1 MPQGDTDSTCSR
13 TADEDVAAASQMEQD
28 QDISGPT
35 TDITRIQD
43 IQQCS
48 ASTSHV
54 TSNVPPEGQENED
67 CTATCRQQIA
77 SLECTI
83 KQLQSEKNE
92 VEMNLFEQLTV
103 VHEENQRLQE
113 KLRLTKFCVEV
124 IQNNDTKTCF
134 YTGLPCFDLFKTLF
148 EMLKGYTQTQPDSK
162 GLDQFFAV
170 LVKLR
175 LNVPIQFLAD
185 RLDCSKA
192 QFSGFFHMWLDAM
205 YHNLKQL
212 IVWPE
217 AQTLQENLPTS
228 FKKHY
233 SKVRCIIDCF
243 EVFIEKPLSLD
254 TRAATFS
261 NYKKHNTLKVLIAIS
276 PTGSIVFISKAWGGR
291 VSDKV
296 ITQESGFL
304 DHIEPGDVIL
314 ADRGFLIGDELA
326 VRRAKLEIPAF
337 TKGKKQLTQE
347 EVEKSRQLARVRIHV
362 ERVIGQLRKKY
373 KILQGVLPITLIK
386 RPTDDKPTIDRIL
399 VVTAALTN
407 LCPSVV
413 SK

>member
-28 QDISGPT
+28 QDMSGPT

-54 TSNVPPEGQENED
+54 TSNIPPEGQENED

-113 KLRLTKFCVEV
+113 KLRLTKYCVEV

-296 ITQESGFL
+296 ITQES
-304 DHIEPGDVIL
+304 E
-314 ADRGFLIGDELA
+314 A
-326 VRRAKLEIPAF
+326 V
-337 TKGKKQLTQE
+337 T
-347 EVEKSRQLARVRIHV
+347 
-362 ERVIGQLRKKY
+362 
-373 KILQGVLPITLIK
+373 
-386 RPTDDKPTIDRIL
+386 RPTLWSCHSVESPWFL
-399 VVTAALTN
+399 VCRSKKSASCLEN
-407 LCPSVV
+407 LMSLSLHLAICNNSSFPQDLCFSLYREDISGGKQGSSSPEDCSLRV
-413 SK
+413 

>member
-1 MPQGDTDSTCSR
+1 M
-13 TADEDVAAASQMEQD
+13 
-28 QDISGPT
+28 
-35 TDITRIQD
+35 
-43 IQQCS
+43 
-48 ASTSHV
+48 
-54 TSNVPPEGQENED
+54 
-67 CTATCRQQIA
+67 
-77 SLECTI
+77 
-83 KQLQSEKNE
+83 
-92 VEMNLFEQLTV
+92 
-103 VHEENQRLQE
+103 
-113 KLRLTKFCVEV
+113 
-124 IQNNDTKTCF
+124 
-134 YTGLPCFDLFKTLF
+134 FKTLF